1 MIDTKKD
8 VSGGVKG
15 DASAMKLP
23 SPVGVTSPSSVG
35 FRSAI
40 DPSGR
45 NPVRGNDDQQA
56 IGGSHFM
63 IQARGMHVTHSRP
76 TEWRPG
82 PDARSTAGYE
92 LTGMISLEQTT
103 KGFFFPLSQEFCLS

>member
-1 MIDTKKD
+1 M
-8 VSGGVKG
+8 KG

-23 SPVGVTSPSSVG
+23 SQVGVTSPSSVG
-35 FRSAI
+35 FRSPV

-56 IGGSHFM
+56 IGASHFM
-63 IQARGMHVTHSRP
+63 IQPRGMHVTPSRP
-76 TEWRPG
+76 TEWRTG

-92 LTGMISLEQTT
+92 LTGMISLKQTIKT
-103 KGFFFPLSQEFCLS
+103 LLT